1 MLTKSKLSERISKS
15 LKARRLAYSMVK
27 KDQKGIALVEF
38 AIAAPVLAIL
48 LMGTVDLAVFLAA
61 HQRISRSAYTMS
73 NLMTQMDEGLSESQV
88 SDMMLALDQVSR
100 PFNISDHGVA
110 TVTAI
115 IGEGTDGAA
124 PDNYEI
130 AWKRCYGANASD
142 TKFGA
147 TGTTVPDG
155 VIPGNMIVTT
165 AQIVVVTEV
174 SYEFE
179 PILGFLPLDGPIE
192 YESYF
197 RPRRGTIENIVNDGS
212 APSACNS

>member
-1 MLTKSKLSERISKS
+1 MFANSKLYQNIRKS
-15 LKARRLAYSMVK
+15 LKARRIAYSLLRN
-27 KDQKGIALVEF
+27 DNKGVAIVEF
-38 AIAAPVLAIL
+38 AIAAPVLAVL
-48 LMGTVDLAVFLAA
+48 LMGTIDLAVFLAA

-73 NLMTQMDEGLSESQV
+73 NLMTQMDQGLSESQV
-88 SDMMLALDQVSR
+88 SDMMLALDQVSK
-100 PFNISDHGVA
+100 PFNISDDGVA

-124 PDNYEI
+124 PDNYKI
-130 AWKRCYGANASD
+130 AWKRCYGANSSD

-155 VIPGNMIVTT
+155 VLPNNMIATT

-174 SYEFE
+174 NYTFE
-179 PILGFLPLDGPIE
+179 PLLGFLPLDGDIT

-212 APSACNS
+212 PAGSCSS

>member
-1 MLTKSKLSERISKS
+1 MLSKSNLYKRISKS
-15 LKARRLAYSMVK
+15 LKARCIAYSIIRNN
-27 KDQKGIALVEF
+27 QKGVALTEF
-38 AIAAPVLAIL
+38 AVAAPILAIL
-48 LMGTVDLAVFLAA
+48 LMGTIDLAVFLAA

-100 PFNISDHGVA
+100 PFNISDDGVA

-115 IGEGTDGAA
+115 IGEGTDGSA
-124 PDNYEI
+124 PDSLEI
-130 AWKRCYGANASD
+130 AWKRCYGANSSE

-147 TGTTVPDG
+147 TGSTVPDG
-155 VIPGNMIVTT
+155 VIPDNMIATT
-165 AQIVVVTEV
+165 SQIVVVTEV
-174 SYEFE
+174 SYDFE
-179 PILGFLPLDGPIE
+179 PILGFLPLEGAIE

-212 APSACNS
+212 APSACSS